1 MAALTLVGTI
11 TPSRQVTVTYSTDDA
26 IGAGVAALIID
37 NTAGSFDVEKV
48 IAGLVR
54 SYHRQSSKASSV
66 GGIATTGTTLE

>member
-1 MAALTLVGTI
+1 MATLTLNASI
-11 TPSRQVTVTYSTDDA
+11 TPSRQVTVTYGTG
-26 IGAGVAALIID
+26 GALSGSVALLID
-37 NTAGSFDVEKV
+37 NTLTDGMSIEKM

>member
-26 IGAGVAALIID
+26 IGAGVAALVID

-54 SYHRQSSKASSV
+54 SFHRQSSKYSSV
-66 GGIATTGTTLE
+66 AGIPTTGTTAE

>member
-26 IGAGVAALIID
+26 IGAGVAALVID

-66 GGIATTGTTLE
+66 GGIATTGSTLE